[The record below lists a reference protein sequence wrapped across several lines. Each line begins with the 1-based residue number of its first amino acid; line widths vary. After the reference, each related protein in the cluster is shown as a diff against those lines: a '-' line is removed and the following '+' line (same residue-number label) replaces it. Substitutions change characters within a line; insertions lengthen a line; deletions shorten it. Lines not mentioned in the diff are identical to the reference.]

1 MWILKDDLI
10 KDGLENYINEYELS
24 LLPGAYINMKIRKK
38 FNNGILYDG
47 IVENYDKKNKWF
59 KIKYTDGDEEELN
72 LNELK
77 KVLMVKPKRKPIT
90 EIRKN

>member
-1 MWILKDDLI
+1 M
-10 KDGLENYINEYELS
+10 ENYIDEYELS
-24 LLPGAYINMKIRKK
+24 LLPEACINMKIRKK

-59 KIKYTDGDEEELN
+59 KIKYTDGDEEEMN